1 MTKVGIVIV
10 LFKISFFENS
20 FCKNLRANQ
29 KQYKSLASEKELL
42 KAYKARGFLALYRN
56 RNSEARKFFQMCY
69 SLSPQDA
76 KLCELLAIASLR
88 ENDRRGAIFWMHQ
101 AHLIGLARF
110 YKMVKHPF
118 ECSNSL
124 QNATCPLL
132 NTSYPVV
139 PLEIDGHFFAFL
151 IDTGASTSIV
161 DKKVAQ
167 AVGLKEG
174 CPSELVL
181 SNGKRIQG
189 ALSTLPILS
198 IGSFAI
204 KNVPAMLIEKLKPLS
219 SGAPNSF
226 HGVLG
231 TDLLSRFNIL
241 IDYQTKKI
249 VISKRAMEQGAT
261 FLSGSKL
268 LAEIPFLFSPQG
280 LLLLKG
286 SLQSKEVFFIYDTG
300 FGGYPLE
307 FNQKYRNMFFG
318 FSVPARSSLIFGP
331 VAIKKIS
338 ETFSQLPLTL
348 EEREE
353 IPIGGII
360 GNRLFSRYKVLL
372 NFSKMV
378 VQLYGQKN

>member
-1 MTKVGIVIV
+1 MTKVGIVIL
-10 LFKISFFENS
+10 LFKISFFQNS
-20 FCKNLRANQ
+20 FCKNLPVNQ
-29 KQYKSLASEKELL
+29 EQYKSLASKKELL
-42 KAYKARGFLALYRN
+42 KAYKARGFLALYSN
-56 RNSEARKFFQMCY
+56 RTREARKFFQMCY

-88 ENDRRGAIFWMHQ
+88 QNDRRGAIFWMHQ
-101 AHLIGLARF
+101 AHLNDLARF
-110 YKMVKHPF
+110 YLGIKQPF
-118 ECSNSL
+118 ECATPF
-124 QNATCPLL
+124 QIATCQLL
-132 NTSYPVV
+132 DTSYPVV
-139 PLEIDGHFFAFL
+139 PIEIDGHFFAFL
-151 IDTGASTSIV
+151 IDTGTSTSIV
-161 DKKVAQ
+161 DKKVAE

-174 CPSELVL
+174 CTSEVIL

-189 ALSTLPILS
+189 ALSTLPILC

-204 KNVPAMLIEKLKPLS
+204 KNVPVMLIEKLKPLS
-219 SGAPNSF
+219 FDAENSF

-249 VISKRAMEQGAT
+249 VISKTAMELGTA

-280 LLLLKG
+280 LLLVKG
-286 SLQSKEVFFIYDTG
+286 SIQSKEVFFIYDTG
-300 FGGYPLE
+300 SGGYPLE
-307 FNQKYRNMFFG
+307 FNQKYRSTFFG
-318 FSVPARSSLIFGP
+318 FSGAARSSLTFGP

-338 ETFSQLPLTL
+338 ETLTQLPSAL

-360 GNRLFSRYKVLL
+360 GNRLFSGYKVLL
-372 NFSKMV
+372 NFQKMV
-378 VQLYGQKN
+378 LQLYD

>member
-1 MTKVGIVIV
+1 MTKVGIVIL
-10 LFKISFFENS
+10 LFKISFSQNS
-20 FCKNLRANQ
+20 FCKNLRVNQ
-29 KQYKSLASEKELL
+29 EQYKSLASKKELL

-69 SLSPQDA
+69 SLSPEDA

-88 ENDRRGAIFWMHQ
+88 ENDRRGVIFWMYQ
-101 AHLIGLARF
+101 AHLNDLARF
-110 YKMVKHPF
+110 YLTIKQPF
-118 ECSNSL
+118 ECSNPF
-124 QNATCPLL
+124 QNATCPMLS
-132 NTSYPVV
+132 TSYPVV
-139 PLEIDGHFFAFL
+139 PIEIDGHFFAFL

-161 DKKVAQ
+161 DKQVAE
-167 AVGLKEG
+167 ALGLKERG
-174 CPSELVL
+174 ASELVL
-181 SNGKRIQG
+181 SNGERIQG
-189 ALSTLPILS
+189 ALSTLPILR
-198 IGSFAI
+198 IGSLAI
-204 KNVPAMLIEKLKPLS
+204 KNVPVILIEKLKPLS
-219 SGAPNSF
+219 FDAKNCF

-249 VISKRAMEQGAT
+249 VISKKAMELEAA

-280 LLLLKG
+280 LLLVKG
-286 SLQSKEVFFIYDTG
+286 SMQSKEIFFIYDTG
-300 FGGYPLE
+300 SGGYPLE
-307 FNQKYRNMFFG
+307 FNQKYRNIFFG
-318 FSVPARSSLIFGP
+318 FSGTARSSLRFGP

-338 ETFSQLPLTL
+338 ETFTQLPSDL

-372 NFSKMV
+372 NFQKMV
-378 VQLYGQKN
+378 LQLYDQKN